1 MAGLGRKV
9 FAFNEVLTAAD
20 VNGYLMDQS
29 VQRFASAAARETAIP
44 APSEG
49 MVCYLDDINQVE
61 VYDGT
66 DWVNF
71 TGDITAVTAG
81 IALTGGGSSGSVN
94 LDVDISAVSTAQA
107 GNGITATGEVLSVDI
122 PTVSAAQ
129 AGTALTSTGAVLD
142 VDIAVISTA
151 QAGIA
156 LDATGTVLDVNIS
169 ELSTAQAGTALTVVG
184 DTLNVDATAIEV
196 NNTQVNYTVATET
209 GTTYTL
215 VTADANKY
223 IRFTNAATVTIG
235 TSADFAVGDQ
245 VTLIADGSS
254 LTIAAG
260 GATLA
265 GSGTSGTAVSFT
277 VGAQFEAVSILCVAT
292 DNYRLIGNIT
302 VV

>member
-49 MVCYLDDINQVE
+49 MVCYLDDTNQVE

-94 LDVDISAVSTAQA
+94 LDVDISAVSTTQA

-129 AGTALTSTGAVLD
+129 AGTALTATGAVLD

-151 QAGIA
+151 QAG
-156 LDATGTVLDVNIS
+156 
-169 ELSTAQAGTALTVVG
+169 TALTAVG

-215 VTADANKY
+215 LTADANKY

-245 VTLIADGSS
+245 VTLIADGAS

-302 VV
+302 AV